1 MKNRIARPLL
11 ALGVAGFA
19 TVLAV
24 SSALAQDTAP
34 SETAGQGSD
43 KVYELKDEPDSPPVN
58 NRSDQDPRYDT
69 KAQHDAEMY
78 ADQYKLRR
86 QEEEARRQR
95 LLNSGNKIAPG
106 GQRGSV
112 EDGFPPRSS
121 Y

>member
-1 MKNRIARPLL
+1 M
-11 ALGVAGFA
+11 ALGVASFA
-19 TVLAV
+19 TVLAA
-24 SSALAQDTAP
+24 SSAFAQDTAP
-34 SETAGQGSD
+34 SESAGQAGH
-43 KVYELKDEPDSPPVN
+43 KVYELKDEADSPPVN

-78 ADQYKLRR
+78 ADQYKMRR
-86 QEEEARRQR
+86 QEEEARRQK

-112 EDGFPPRSS
+112 DDGFPPRSS